1 MLEDDG
7 RVVTAE
13 GTRAEGGSQR
23 PPEAPPRLGKH
34 PDLESPALSEVGS
47 GQVEQVWS

>member
-1 MLEDDG
+1 MLENDG

-13 GTRAEGGSQR
+13 GTRAGGGSQR
-23 PPEAPPRLGKH
+23 PPDAPTRLGKQ

-47 GQVEQVWS
+47 GEVE